1 MRFELKNYRGVI
13 FHNIEEW
20 CKVSRKTN
28 SWFQKWHE
36 ELVEFSH
43 NHSKVWKFH
52 FSGLFLYEVWTKKK
66 CGGVIFHDTE
76 QWRKIWINPD
86 LVISKI
92 AWGIGWT
99 LIRAFKV
106 WKIVHWCALFVKSI
120 YNVSARKFQRNY
132 VSWHWRAMQNLNWL
146 VAWKKTLGISLIFRW
161 ASSWKSW
168 NLHFHGLL
176 LSKE

>member
-43 NHSKVWKFH
+43 NHSNVWKFH
-52 FSGLFLYEVWTKKK
+52 FNGLFSYEVWTKKK

-86 LVISKI
+86 LVVSKV
-92 AWGIGWT
+92 ARGIGWT
-99 LIRAFKV
+99 FIRALKSLKNCTMIGSFCPKNIMFHLENFRV
-106 WKIVHWCALFVKSI
+106 IMCHDTEGWWKI
-120 YNVSARKFQRNY
+120 
-132 VSWHWRAMQNLNWL
+132 
-146 VAWKKTLGISLIFRW
+146 
-161 ASSWKSW
+161 
-168 NLHFHGLL
+168 
-176 LSKE
+176 

>member
-86 LVISKI
+86 RVVSKME
-92 AWGIGWT
+92 WGIGWT
-99 LIRAFKV
+99 FVRAPKSLKN
-106 WKIVHWCALFVKSI
+106 WIDGLFLSKTYSVL
-120 YNVSARKFQRNY
+120 VRKFQRNC
-132 VSWHWRAMQNLNWL
+132 VMQNLKENWL
-146 VAWKKTLGISLIFRW
+146 NCGLKNDIRNLVNFH
-161 ASSWKSW
+161 ASSVWKFALWSDP
-168 NLHFHGLL
+168 FVQ
-176 LSKE
+176 SI